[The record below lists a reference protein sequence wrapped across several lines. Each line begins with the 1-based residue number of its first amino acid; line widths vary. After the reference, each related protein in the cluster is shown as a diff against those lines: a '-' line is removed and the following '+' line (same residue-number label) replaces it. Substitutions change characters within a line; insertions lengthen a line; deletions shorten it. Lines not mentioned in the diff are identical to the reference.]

1 MRKTDESAQALAR
14 WMGIPAQ
21 LRRAVRGMPE
31 SELDKRAGRDK
42 MTMRE
47 TVHHLVEA
55 NLVASGIVIAAV
67 AKSGSS
73 YDWTWV
79 NPSAAWMRRLGYD
92 KAPIGPA
99 IATLSALSR
108 HIGGILSASPTKLR
122 CTVQLFDA
130 PGAPRYTKTVRQV
143 LLDEVS
149 HASEHL
155 QALQPR
161 PVCGKVPRGRR
172 TTARNRT

>member
-1 MRKTDESAQALAR
+1 MRNSDESAKVIAR
-14 WMGIPAQ
+14 WMGIPAE
-21 LRRAVRGMPE
+21 LRRAVRGM
-31 SELDKRAGRDK
+31 SEKQLSQRASRDA
-42 MTMRE
+42 MSMRE

-55 NLVASGIVIAAV
+55 NLVASNIVIAAL

-79 NPSAAWMRRLGYD
+79 NPTSSWMRRLGYD

-99 IATLSALSR
+99 IATLFSLSR
-108 HIGGILSASPTKLR
+108 HIGGILSVSPTKLR

-130 PGAPRYTKTVRQV
+130 PGARRYTKSVRQV

-149 HASEHL
+149 HAREHL
-155 QALQPR
+155 QAVR
-161 PVCGKVPRGRR
+161 ERGV
-172 TTARNRT
+172 